1 MAKRK
6 LINQPNHKARLKIGT
21 LIGFSFAGQNLM
33 GKIKAIKV
41 DRGYS
46 VKTEWY
52 SVEHKDGTLY
62 PLRVEDESIITKKHK
77 AN

>member
-1 MAKRK
+1 MTK
-6 LINQPNHKARLKIGT
+6 HKAKLKIGT

-41 DRGYS
+41 DTGYS
-46 VKTEWY
+46 DKTEWY
-52 SVEHKDGTLY
+52 SVEHKDGTMY
-62 PLRVEDESIITKKHK
+62 PLRVEDKSIITSKLKTNK